1 MTTTISQKVAR
12 EKLGDPEVFQG
23 GVYVTKNG
31 VAELYIQTA
40 EEREREIKGLEL
52 ERQAVALLKLT
63 LMAKKDVINNNT
75 YTPEEVLK
83 KLRAARQ

>member
-40 EEREREIKGLEL
+40 EEREREIQEQEQ

-63 LMAKKDVINNNT
+63 LMAKKDIANNNT
-75 YTPEEVLK
+75 YTPEDVLK
-83 KLRAARQ
+83 KLKAARQ

>member
-1 MTTTISQKVAR
+1 MTITITQRVAI
-12 EKLGDPEVFQG
+12 EKLGDPEVFHG

-40 EEREREIKGLEL
+40 EDREREIKGLEL

-63 LMAKKDVINNNT
+63 LMAKKDEINNNT
-75 YTPEEVLK
+75 YTPEDVLK
-83 KLRAARQ
+83 KLRSARQ